1 MRALLPSPTVTPD
14 KAPEPIDVAVA
25 QMLDLAK
32 RANITFD
39 VVDGR
44 LVLISAHADWKLWPP
59 VRACLDEIGV
69 DVIVEYFRRTTSAER
84 AMLSSAA

>member
-1 MRALLPSPTVTPD
+1 MRTLTSFPKVDPVAAAHPV
-14 KAPEPIDVAVA
+14 DVAVA

-44 LVLISAHADWKLWPP
+44 LVMISAHADWKLWPP
-59 VRACLDEIGV
+59 VRACLDELGV
-69 DVIVEYFRRTTSAER
+69 DAIVDYFSRTTSEER
-84 AMLSSAA
+84 ALLSAAA

>member
-1 MRALLPSPTVTPD
+1 MRALLPSLSAKPD
-14 KAPEPIDVAVA
+14 LTAEPIDVAVA

-44 LVLISAHADWKLWPP
+44 LVMISAKADWKLWPP

-69 DVIVEYFRRTTSAER
+69 DAIVEYFQRTTSEER
-84 AMLSSAA
+84 AQLSAVA